1 MPAQG
6 GFREEA
12 SHNTGR
18 ERPTANKN
26 KCRTGEMG
34 PCDYDRGQ
42 RVSLYIQSQKMK
54 RSKAAARCWQS
65 IPSCLKSLVWPLT
78 AVGFIKND

>member
-1 MPAQG
+1 MITQSSINCCKAFGQWRYMPAQG

-42 RVSLYIQSQKMK
+42 RVSLYLQSQKMK
-54 RSKAAARCWQS
+54 RSKAAARC
-65 IPSCLKSLVWPLT
+65 
-78 AVGFIKND
+78 